1 MKLEG
6 KVAIITGGGRN
17 IGLATSRLLAS
28 EGAKIAIFDMDPGR
42 ASEAVSGIKEGG
54 GEAISIIGDV
64 SRSADVEAM
73 VQRTVSELGHVDIL
87 VNCAA
92 ISDRQPL
99 LDLPEETWDQVID
112 VTLKGT
118 FLCGKYVAKQMVM
131 QGGGG
136 AIVNFASGS
145 AYHGGTQRIAYDAA
159 KGAIVTLTKDMAVQL
174 APHGIRVN
182 AISPGSTGSQVGGA
196 IAPEDRPVRNL
207 LGAITMPEDQAR
219 VVLFLVSDDST
230 HVVGHTIH
238 VDGGTNAM

>member
-42 ASEAVSGIKEGG
+42 AIEAVSGIKEGG

-64 SRSADVEAM
+64 SNSKDVEAM
-73 VQRTVSELGHVDIL
+73 VQRTVSELGQVDIL

-99 LDLPEETWDQVID
+99 LDLPEETWDQVIA

-118 FLCGKYVAKQMVM
+118 FLCGKYVAKQMVT
-131 QGGGG
+131 QGSGG
-136 AIVNFASGS
+136 AIVNFSSGS

-182 AISPGSTGSQVGGA
+182 AISPGSTGSRWAGRSRRRTGRSGTSW
-196 IAPEDRPVRNL
+196 APSPCRRTRR
-207 LGAITMPEDQAR
+207 GWCC
-219 VVLFLVSDDST
+219 SW
-230 HVVGHTIH
+230 
-238 VDGGTNAM
+238 